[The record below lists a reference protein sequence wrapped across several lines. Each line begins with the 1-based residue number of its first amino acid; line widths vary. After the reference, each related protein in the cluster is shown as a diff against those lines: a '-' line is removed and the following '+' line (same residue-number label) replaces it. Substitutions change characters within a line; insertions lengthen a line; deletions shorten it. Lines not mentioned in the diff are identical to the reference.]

1 MRALAEAL
9 RFLSIIPIPGRP
21 PKRAWS
27 VMAAYPW
34 AGLILGLIAAVAAW
48 GAGWLFGAAGTAVT
62 AVAVRILMTGGLHFD
77 GLADLADGLGGG
89 RDVKKRLLIMAD
101 SRLGSFGG
109 LALVV
114 MAALQMAV
122 LADLTAALAAESHP
136 GETVLMGKQLG
147 KLSLTVIL
155 PLVVAPSVSRG
166 MIPLMMHLYPSARP
180 GGMGDRNRLAVTP
193 AVVVFTVLS
202 SFTLTI
208 IAYGI
213 PGLGLGLAAALL
225 MIFMAALIAQRLG
238 GLTGDAYGALIETG
252 DLIVFFGILVLTR
265 MGWHQAGWGGILP

>member
-21 PKRAWS
+21 PKHAWA

-48 GAGWLFGAAGTAVT
+48 GAGWLFGPAGTAVT
-62 AVAVRILMTGGLHFD
+62 AVAVRILITGGLHFD

-114 MAALQMAV
+114 MTAMQIAV
-122 LADLTAALAAESHP
+122 LAELTAALAAGSEP
-136 GETVLMGKQLG
+136 ENARLAGKQLG
-147 KLSLTVIL
+147 NLSITVIL
-155 PLVVAPSVSRG
+155 PLVVAPSFSRG
-166 MIPLMMHLYPSARP
+166 MIPLMMRLYPSARP

-193 AVVVFTVLS
+193 AVVIFTVLT
-202 SFTLTI
+202 SFTFAVL
-208 IAYGI
+208 AYGI
-213 PGLGLGLAAALL
+213 AGLGLALAAAFL
-225 MIFMAALIAQRLG
+225 MVFIAALIARRLG
-238 GLTGDAYGALIETG
+238 GLTGDVYGALIETG

-265 MGWHQAGWGGILP
+265 MGWGSTLP